1 MQIFDQDGKF
11 IDSGTVQPAER
22 HLHRQERQPVCR
34 RFRIKSVSRN
44 HRGLEARHPHRQPE
58 GQGRKVTAFIPDPDE
73 NATGTSAAEGVVV
86 DAKGNVYGAE
96 VGPQRV
102 SKYVKK

>member
-1 MQIFDQDGKF
+1 
-11 IDSGTVQPAER
+11 V
-22 HLHRQERQPVCR
+22 
-34 RFRIKSVSRN
+34 
-44 HRGLEARHPHRQPE
+44 
-58 GQGRKVTAFIPDPDE
+58 

-102 SKYVKK
+102 NKYVKK